1 LKYFFILL
9 FLIVK
14 TGLLS
19 AQDPYYI
26 KIDKT
31 KGLPSNAIYGI
42 FQDSKGFIW
51 ITSQVGLTRYDG
63 YEFKTYT
70 CPQQTSKPGSFIQE
84 DNYGRIWYQNF
95 DGYVYYVENDTMK
108 MLHQNPP
115 VAVLHFAVI
124 NNQLYKLQKNGVD
137 VFDLKTLLL
146 IKTITVDNQMNYRSV
161 NSKNI
166 FYIMNK
172 YFFYKIDSAN
182 NLSPLPY
189 PQSLI
194 QNKPIN
200 LYPAKNEIALLAREN
215 TFKAL
220 YELEDDTFK
229 YRFPLKEI
237 DYIHN
242 FSYTD
247 SSYWFFTPKGVF
259 AYNNTRSSI
268 NNNQAF
274 FTNKSV
280 GCVLKDR
287 EGNLWFG
294 SATDGILLVP
304 NINCRILTDEI
315 KPYRLFLNGKDLYT
329 GTQNAAIYKTDLTS
343 KHTSMFYK
351 DSWYSSI
358 YNQEYDNEQKT
369 LTFSSDKFKIIKN
382 NKIIF
387 QAGAIIKYFEK
398 LNDKYYA
405 FASTGSYGL
414 IKIKNT
420 NQKTEWDKI
429 FNKYLL
435 DYDPG
440 QAHLV
445 DGIRGKSLTYNS
457 YSNTIYCTT
466 NSGLFKATPDTVYEI
481 KMNRKSIYSNKIYS
495 YKDDVYTLT
504 SNGLLLKID
513 RKDSIE
519 NLSKATDIESEHIDN
534 IKVFDNFLFLITSDQ
549 LMYMDLNDGKN
560 KVNKPGIFIQQIKDI
575 VLWQNKLVIST
586 NEALLLQDFSLQ
598 SQASLPQLIINSF
611 TVNNIPFTTSAANE
625 LSYNQNNI
633 EIKYSILYFKNDF
646 KFPLYY
652 KINNNDWELAPAE
665 SRILKLSSLSPENY
679 TVSFRLG
686 DKYQNNNSIQTI
698 QFNIKNPWWKQWW
711 FVTIYILAILGVAF
725 AYYKYQT
732 KKLIKRNELLAE
744 KNELEKS
751 LNNSILTSIKAQMN
765 PHFFYNALN
774 AIQSFIITNDKK
786 SATAYLSKFSKLTRM
801 VLEMSEKKYVSL
813 NDELVVLSIY
823 VEIEK
828 LRFDNNLTFNLN
840 IANDLNINF
849 IKIPSM
855 IIQPY
860 VENAIRHG
868 LLHKKGERTLTI
880 TFEKKDGN
888 LQIIIDDNGIGR
900 KQSAE
905 INKIKKEKYQSFS
918 TKANQTRIELLN
930 KGSNNKM
937 GVEFID
943 KVDEE
948 NNATGTTV
956 IITIALN

>member
-1 LKYFFILL
+1 M
-9 FLIVK
+9 IVK
-14 TGLLS
+14 TGLLP

-26 KIDKT
+26 KIDKSR
-31 KGLPSNAIYGI
+31 GLPSNTIYGL

-70 CPQQTSKPGSFIQE
+70 CPQQTSRPGSFIQE
-84 DNYGRIWYQNF
+84 DIYGRIWYQNF

-146 IKTITVDNQMNYRSV
+146 IKTITVDNQINYRSV

-200 LYPAKNEIALLAREN
+200 LYPAKNEIALVQREN
-215 TFKAL
+215 VLKAL
-220 YELEDDTFK
+220 YELKDGAFK
-229 YRFPLKEI
+229 FRFTLAGM

-247 SSYWFFTPKGVF
+247 SCYWFFTPKGVF
-259 AYNNTRSSI
+259 AYNDTGSSL

-274 FTNKSV
+274 FIDKSV

-294 SATDGILLVP
+294 SATDGILFVP
-304 NINCRILTDEI
+304 NINCRILTNTI
-315 KPYRLFLNGKDLYT
+315 KPYRLCLNGDDLYT
-329 GTQNAAIYKTDLTS
+329 GTQNAAVYKTDLGSKKTS
-343 KHTSMFYK
+343 IFYK

-358 YNQEYDNEQKT
+358 YDQEYDNKEKT
-369 LTFSSDKFKIIKN
+369 LVFASDKFKIVN
-382 NKIIF
+382 DNKITF
-387 QAGAIIKYFEK
+387 QQAGSIKDFEK
-398 LNDKYYA
+398 INEKYYA
-405 FASTGSYGL
+405 FASTGTCGL
-414 IKIKNT
+414 IKVKNT
-420 NQKTEWDKI
+420 RQKTDWDKI

-435 DYDPG
+435 HYRPVISSFI
-440 QAHLV
+440 H
-445 DGIRGKSLTYNS
+445 GIRGKSLTYNTS
-457 YSNTIYCTT
+457 SKAIYFATNT
-466 NSGLFKATPDTVYEI
+466 GLYKATPDTVYEI
-481 KMNRKSIYSNKIYS
+481 KMKGESIFSHKVYSH
-495 YKDDVYTLT
+495 KDVAYTLGT
-504 SNGLLLKID
+504 NGMILKID
-513 RKDSIE
+513 KNDSIE
-519 NLSKATDIESEHIDN
+519 NITKITGIENENINN
-534 IKVFDNFLFLITSDQ
+534 IKVFDNCLFLITNDQ
-549 LMYMDLNDGKN
+549 LMYINLNNRKN
-560 KVNKPGIFIQQIKDI
+560 KVEKPGIFIQEIKDI
-575 VLWQNKLVIST
+575 VLWQNKLIIST
-586 NEALLLQDFSLQ
+586 SEALLIQDFN
-598 SQASLPQLIINSF
+598 SQTQALSPQLIINSF
-611 TVNNIPFTTSAANE
+611 TVNNIPFTTSAPNE
-625 LSYNQNNI
+625 LSYWQNNI

-665 SRILKLSSLSPENY
+665 SRILKLSSLSPGNY

-686 DKYQNNNSIQTI
+686 DKYQNNYPIQI
-698 QFNIKNPWWKQWW
+698 VQFTIKNPWWKQWW
-711 FVTIYILAILGVAF
+711 FITMYILVILGVAF
-725 AYYKYQT
+725 TYYKYQT
-732 KKLIKRNELLAE
+732 KKLIKRNQLLSE
-744 KNELEKS
+744 KNELEKN

-786 SATAYLSKFSKLTRM
+786 NATAYLSKFSKLTRM

-813 NDELVVLSIY
+813 KDELLVLSIY
-823 VEIEK
+823 LEIEK
-828 LRFDNNLTFNLN
+828 LRFDNNLIFNFN
-840 IANDLNINF
+840 IATDLNTDA

-860 VENAIRHG
+860 VENAIKHG
-868 LLHKKGERTLTI
+868 LLHKKGERILTI
-880 TFEKKDGN
+880 TFEKKEGN
-888 LQIIIDDNGIGR
+888 LRIIIDDNGIGR
-900 KQSAE
+900 NKSAE

-930 KGSNNKM
+930 KGSNSKL

-943 KVDEE
+943 KIDKD
-948 NNATGTTV
+948 NAAAGTTV
-956 IITIALN
+956 IITIAIN